1 MRAPAELMAQAL
13 RLAEAGRYSTHPNPR
28 VGCVIVK
35 DGLIVG
41 EGAHL
46 KAGEP
51 HAEIHALRTAGERA
65 RGSEVFVTLEPCNHH
80 GRTPPCVDALI
91 AAGVSRVW
99 AAMTDPNPLVAGQGL
114 ARLQAAGI
122 QTEVGLLQGDAER
135 LNRGFISRMTRQRPF
150 VTLKLAAS
158 LDGRTAMANGESQ
171 WITGAAARADVHRLR
186 AEAGAVLT
194 SAATV
199 LADDPALT
207 VRDFPFPSL
216 SLRERGRGEG
226 TPFEMAAHL
235 VQHAPSSVPLG
246 HLLPEGEGKEIVLR
260 QPDRIVLD
268 SRART
273 PAHAKVWA
281 PGARRF
287 WLCSAAPSSCPAEVE
302 QIAID
307 MDAAGSISL
316 PRALAALAT
325 RQVNEVLV
333 ECGPRLAGAFLAAG
347 LVDEL
352 VLYLAPSLLGSEARG
367 LATLP
372 GLQRLDQR
380 VSLQFSE
387 VRQVGEDLRITAT
400 LKDA

>member
-1 MRAPAELMAQAL
+1 MVAAAALMAHAL

-35 DGLIVG
+35 DGIVVG

-51 HAEIHALRTAGERA
+51 HAEVFALRAAGEHA
-65 RGSEVFVTLEPCNHH
+65 KGADVFVTLEPCNHH

-122 QTEVGLLQGDAER
+122 ETHVGLLQAEAEQ
-135 LNRGFISRMTRQRPF
+135 LNRGFISRMVRRRPF

-158 LDGRTAMANGESQ
+158 LDGRTAMASGESQ

-186 AEAGAVLT
+186 VDAGAVLT
-194 SAATV
+194 SSATV
-199 LADDPALT
+199 LADDPSLT
-207 VRDFPFPSL
+207 VRDFHA
-216 SLRERGRGEG
+216 EG
-226 TPFEMAAHL
+226 
-235 VQHAPSSVPLG
+235 
-246 HLLPEGEGKEIVLR
+246 LR

-268 SRART
+268 GQARV
-273 PAHAKVWA
+273 AANAKVWA
-281 PGARRF
+281 DDARRF
-287 WLCSAAPSSCPAEVE
+287 WLCSQAAMQTPQGVEVV
-302 QIAID
+302 AIES
-307 MDAAGSISL
+307 DAAGTMSL
-316 PRALAALAT
+316 PRVLAVLAE
-325 RQVNEVLV
+325 RQVNAVLV
-333 ECGPRLAGAFLAAG
+333 ECGPRLAGSFLAAK

-352 VLYLAPSLLGSEARG
+352 VLYMAPSLLGHEGRS

-372 GLQRLDQR
+372 GLTRLDQR
-380 VSLQFSE
+380 IPLYFSD
-387 VRQVGEDLRITAT
+387 VRQVGDDLRITAT